1 MNEEKEKPIQLQE
14 NDTYQDGDIFYAYV
28 HFAEDVEQ
36 GKERPIVAM
45 KDQDTDTWKAFKI
58 TSQIGKKLNHKY
70 GYLMEDWAESGLTKP
85 SIIKCDR
92 ESIYNIDPNN
102 IIKKIGD
109 LTEQDL
115 KGLLMKIVTVRE
127 IEYRRERQK
136 INEAER

>member
-1 MNEEKEKPIQLQE
+1 MNEEKQMSEKNNTGFQE
-14 NDTYQDGDIFYAYV
+14 GDIFYAYV
-28 HFAEDVEQ
+28 HFIDDIDQ

-58 TSQIGKKLNHKY
+58 TSRIEKKLNHKY

-85 SIIKCDR
+85 SIIKCDLQ
-92 ESIYNIDPNN
+92 SVYDIDPNN
-102 IIKKIGD
+102 IIRKIGD
-109 LTEQDL
+109 LTERDL

-136 INEAER
+136 IHEAER